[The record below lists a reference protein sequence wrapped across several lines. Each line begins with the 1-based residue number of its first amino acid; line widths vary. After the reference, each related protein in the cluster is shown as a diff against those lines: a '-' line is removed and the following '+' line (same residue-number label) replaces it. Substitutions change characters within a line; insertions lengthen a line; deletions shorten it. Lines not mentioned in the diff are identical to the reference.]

1 MGSFSLIIE
10 DELYNYK
17 RAIYLLLFLS
27 IMPEINLYYLF
38 LLNFGHKGN
47 NKYK

>member
-1 MGSFSLIIE
+1 MNYIIINE
-10 DELYNYK
+10 P
-17 RAIYLLLFLS
+17 IYLLLFLS